1 MKNWFVLFLVALF
14 VAGCGKNS
22 EERHQEEAGDAIE
35 SGGNQALYDEVMKI
49 HDEVMPRMDEL
60 YRKKESLKNRIA
72 DKPDMSEDDK
82 LVIEDS
88 ITKLDQ
94 ASEGMMVWMRQFNPI
109 PDSLGEE
116 KAREYLENEMEKIK
130 KVRQDITEILGEKK
144 N

>member
-1 MKNWFVLFLVALF
+1 MKNWFVLFIIAFSLVA
-14 VAGCGKNS
+14 CGQKS
-22 EERHQEEAGDAIE
+22 EDHHREEVGDAIE
-35 SGGNQALYDEVMKI
+35 SGGNQALYDEVMKV

-60 YRKKESLKNRIA
+60 YKKKESLKNRIA
-72 DKPDMSEDDK
+72 NTPDMPEADK
-82 LVIEDS
+82 HAIEDS

-94 ASEGMMVWMRQFNPI
+94 ASEGMMVWMREFDPI

-130 KVRQDITEILGEKK
+130 KVREDITEVLGAKK

>member
-1 MKNWFVLFLVALF
+1 MKNWFILILVAFSL
-14 VAGCGKNS
+14 AGCGQKS
-22 EERHQEEAGDAIE
+22 HDHPPEEVGDALE

-49 HDEVMPRMDEL
+49 HDEVMPRMDEI

-72 DKPDMSEDDK
+72 DTPGMIESDK
-82 LVIEDS
+82 SAIEDS
-88 ITKLDQ
+88 ITRLDQ
-94 ASEGMMVWMRQFNPI
+94 ASEGMMVWMREFNPI

-130 KVRQDITEILGEKK
+130 KVREDIIEVLGPK